1 VNYALE
7 VNFHL
12 IPEITNSA
20 PATNSVPTN
29 SISELFITVP
39 TNAIY
44 ASNILVSATGP
55 INVYFNQTNP
65 PTGNTSAGDFLELP
79 TATNG
84 TFLLTSNS
92 VPPLVPGASY
102 YLGMQ
107 NPGTNPVTFVFEV
120 LFGYASQ
127 SVQTN
132 ITVSSI
138 TSTNIG
144 GTNGIWIVWDVSP
157 NGTYYVQYTTNLE
170 STNWFTATTN
180 GIISTQITS
189 TNGTV
194 TFFDDGSLTGGFGLL
209 KFYRLA
215 TSPSGTAS
223 LTFSIS
229 SAEVTA
235 GGFQLQWTAPT
246 NDQFKVEWTANLTS
260 PVTWTT
266 NATIVTSTSGT
277 NTFTDSTWTSA
288 VVRFY
293 RVILLP

>member
-12 IPEITNSA
+12 LPTTITNSN
-20 PATNSVPTN
+20 PTTISVPPN
-29 SISELFITVP
+29 SIEELIVPAP
-39 TNAIY
+39 TNAID
-44 ASNILVSATGP
+44 ASNILVSSTGP
-55 INVYFNQTNP
+55 INVYFNQTIP
-65 PTGNTSAGDFLELP
+65 PTGNTGAGDVLEL
-79 TATNG
+79 TNLTSG
-84 TFLLTSNS
+84 SFLLNSNS
-92 VPPLVPGASY
+92 TPPLI
-102 YLGMQ
+102 
-107 NPGTNPVTFVFEV
+107 PGTNYYIGLQNTGSGNVSSVFQV
-120 LFGYASQ
+120 VFGYPLT
-127 SVQTN
+127 QTN

-138 TSTNIG
+138 TATNIG
-144 GTNGIWIVWDVSP
+144 GTNGIWIVWNVSP

-215 TSPSGTAS
+215 TSPSGTSS

-246 NDQFKVEWTANLTS
+246 NDQFKVEWTPNLS
-260 PVTWTT
+260 PPAAWTT

-277 NTFTDSTWTSA
+277 FTFTDSTWTSA

-293 RVILLP
+293 RVILWP